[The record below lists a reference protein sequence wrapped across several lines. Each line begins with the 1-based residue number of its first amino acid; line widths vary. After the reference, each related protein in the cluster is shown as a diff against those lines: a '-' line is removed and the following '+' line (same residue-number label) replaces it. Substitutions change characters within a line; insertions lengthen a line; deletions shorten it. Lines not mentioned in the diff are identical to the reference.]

1 MSKSQKPSPD
11 TQTNQDADKDLRELL
26 TEVGEQAALRSAE
39 KRRAIEETLLQP
51 DMLNL
56 LEGLVADLSGVPSE
70 KQPEETS
77 ESHWTSRL
85 HPDWT
90 EDKLAELDGLDI
102 EILMKAPGLSPAQI
116 EHIAQTS

>member
-26 TEVGEQAALRSAE
+26 TEVGEQAALRSAK

-56 LEGLVADLSGVPSE
+56 LEGLVADLSGVPSKE
-70 KQPEETS
+70 KPQESS
-77 ESHWTSRL
+77 E
-85 HPDWT
+85 
-90 EDKLAELDGLDI
+90 K
-102 EILMKAPGLSPAQI
+102 
-116 EHIAQTS
+116 

>member
-56 LEGLVADLSGVPSE
+56 LEGLVADLSGVPSKE
-70 KQPEETS
+70 KPQESS
-77 ESHWTSRL
+77 E
-85 HPDWT
+85 
-90 EDKLAELDGLDI
+90 K
-102 EILMKAPGLSPAQI
+102 
-116 EHIAQTS
+116 